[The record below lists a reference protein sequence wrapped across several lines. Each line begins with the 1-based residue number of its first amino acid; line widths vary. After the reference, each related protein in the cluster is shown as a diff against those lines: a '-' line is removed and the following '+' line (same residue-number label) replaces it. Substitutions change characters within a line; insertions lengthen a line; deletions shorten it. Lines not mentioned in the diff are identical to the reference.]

1 MLSNVKNRLQGLARA
16 GKREQDTN
24 SWDIAS
30 PRPRYGNSAK
40 PNMVCTEVRTE
51 SPIEIESAVAP
62 EDPETGEKTRSRL
75 SSQHEG
81 QTFSN
86 TYLDYMRMMMPG
98 AGSSVETNHGPKI
111 PPSDPLRLPPAY
123 EEDVSVFSESDTND
137 ESEDDF
143 ETKPQEEG
151 QDINHS
157 KKNAMQKV
165 VYYKCCAYP
174 SSHLHSYVI
183 DIQL

>member
-1 MLSNVKNRLQGLARA
+1 MLSNLKNRLQGLARA

-30 PRPRYGNSAK
+30 PRPRYGNSAQ

-51 SPIEIESAVAP
+51 SPTEIESAVAP

-98 AGSSVETNHGPKI
+98 AGSSVEINHGPI
-111 PPSDPLRLPPAY
+111 MPPSDPLRLPPAY
-123 EEDVSVFSESDTND
+123 DEEVSVFSESDTDD
-137 ESEDDF
+137 ESEDEL

-151 QDINHS
+151 QDINHP

-165 VYYKCCAYP
+165 VYYKCCAC
-174 SSHLHSYVI
+174 SFSLCQSYSI
-183 DIQL
+183 DM